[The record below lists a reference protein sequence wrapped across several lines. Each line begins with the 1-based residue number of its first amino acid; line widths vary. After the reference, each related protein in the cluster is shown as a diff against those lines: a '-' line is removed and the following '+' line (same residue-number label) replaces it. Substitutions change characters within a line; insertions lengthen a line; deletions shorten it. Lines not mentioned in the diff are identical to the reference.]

1 MEINGQWIQQ
11 REAKAK
17 DGRSGHWWEHGYIR
31 RLEVPEDADWKKI
44 EAHLNNDIF
53 LELRIPKNNIDG
65 DVDDNIAKNFMA
77 LRWS

>member
-1 MEINGQWIQQ
+1 MP
-11 REAKAK
+11 K
-17 DGRSGHWWEHGYIR
+17 
-31 RLEVPEDADWKKI
+31 DADWKKI

-53 LELRIPKNNIDG
+53 LELRISKNNIDG